1 MIRVAKKG
9 VILVE
14 PQDPLT
20 KMPLMLAIKNIP
32 DRFDPTILQKHW
44 KNRYSFEEVGNCVL
58 NFLTVKWR
66 KLRWDELSC
75 HYVQRNK

>member
-20 KMPLMLAIKNIP
+20 KMPLMLAIKNIL
-32 DRFDPTILQKHW
+32 DRFDPTILQKYW
-44 KNRYSFEEVGNCVL
+44 KNRYSFEEVGNYVFRL
-58 NFLTVKWR
+58 SDR
-66 KLRWDELSC
+66 KME
-75 HYVQRNK
+75 KIAM